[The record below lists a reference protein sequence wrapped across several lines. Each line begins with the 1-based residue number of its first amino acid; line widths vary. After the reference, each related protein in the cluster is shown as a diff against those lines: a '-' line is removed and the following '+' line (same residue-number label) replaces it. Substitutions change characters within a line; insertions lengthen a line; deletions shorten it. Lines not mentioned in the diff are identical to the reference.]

1 MKVRHCR
8 CRKDD
13 QTSHAMSFLLGTRQP
28 QPRPAHDPCS
38 THHMLHHPSVCHVQ
52 HPPAEHRLPR
62 TPDLPA
68 VLPDHHPL
76 TPTPIAIH
84 SRTSTDERNPKPRPR
99 PAVPVEQEEHL
110 RSEPE
115 PQQERRAEPS
125 GVCVSVY
132 RDDCVCAEW
141 GQGCGGLGAEVRIQL
156 HMYYNLEG
164 DMKLMLW
171 YDVG

>member
-1 MKVRHCR
+1 VKVRECR
-8 CRKDD
+8 CRK
-13 QTSHAMSFLLGTRQP
+13 TTKTLHAMSFHLGTRQP

-38 THHMLHHPSVCHVQ
+38 TPCSTTRHAHHVR

-62 TPDLPA
+62 APILHP
-68 VLPDHHPL
+68 VLPNHHP
-76 TPTPIAIH
+76 PANPIAIH
-84 SRTSTDERNPKPRPR
+84 GRTSTDERNPKPRPR

-110 RSEPE
+110 RPEPE
-115 PQQERRAEPS
+115 PQQERRAEPC
-125 GVCVSVY
+125 GVCVSIY